1 MTHGTTAPAA
11 PTGARILSVGAYRP
25 AAVVTNEEISG
36 PIDSSDE
43 WIRRHSGIRTRRF
56 AGPEETIP
64 FMAQQA
70 AAKALVEA
78 GIDARQVSVVLLATM
93 SYLYQTPAAAAR
105 VAHGLDIEGAAF
117 DVMSACAGF
126 STGLALAR
134 DMIVAGTA
142 EYVLVIGAERMSD
155 LIDPKDRSTAF
166 LFGDGAGAAVVG
178 PSDDPADIGPVVW
191 GSDGSR
197 AGLIAQHDS
206 WLDGDGSPGTRPF
219 MVMDGP
225 RVYRWAVTQIPAV
238 ARRAMDQA
246 EVAADD
252 LVAFVPHQ
260 ANLRII
266 EAIVASLKLP
276 EQVVVARDVVDM
288 ANTSAASI
296 PLALERLRAE
306 GHDPGGGAA
315 LLVGFGSG
323 LSYAAQVVR
332 LP

>member
-1 MTHGTTAPAA
+1 MTRGPSGKTAPG
-11 PTGARILSVGAYRP
+11 GARIISVGAYRP
-25 AAVVTNEEISG
+25 ATVVANADICEAF
-36 PIDSSDE
+36 DSSDE
-43 WIRRHSGIRTRRF
+43 WIQRHSGIRTRRF
-56 AGPEETIP
+56 ADPAETIP
-64 FMAQQA
+64 YMAQQA

-78 GIDARQVSVVLLATM
+78 GIEAQQVSVVLLATM
-93 SYLYQTPAAAAR
+93 SYLHQTPAAAAH
-105 VAHGLDIEGAAF
+105 VAHALGTEAAAF

-134 DMIVAGTA
+134 DLVRSGSA
-142 EYVLVIGAERMSD
+142 EYVLVVGAERMSD

-178 PSDDPADIGPVVW
+178 PADDVLGIGPVVW
-191 GSDGSR
+191 GSDGSQ
-197 AGLIAQHDS
+197 AGLIAQHES
-206 WLDGDGSPGTRPF
+206 WLDGLGEPGSRPF
-219 MVMDGP
+219 MLMDGP

-238 ARRAMDQA
+238 ARQALERAR
-246 EVAADD
+246 VTPDD

-266 EAIVASLKLP
+266 ETVASALELP
-276 EQVVVARDVVDM
+276 PHVAVARDVVDM
-288 ANTSAASI
+288 GNTSAASI

-306 GHDPGGGAA
+306 GAEGGGPA
-315 LLVGFGSG
+315 LLLGFGSG